1 MRGLAFVLFSLFLM
15 SASQQIWADDITITY
30 SPARIGEEYGY
41 WYGQASLSSSVGEN
55 VSLDLGDTE
64 IVSFS
69 SGFTPIKKEGEKVY
83 LANPGNKD
91 FEALLFTPRPSG
103 HGLYKVSFTLPEIN
117 KEKNLKIKIKEADK
131 VLFSNINF
139 TSHKEGGYLV
149 LEAKTNERNL
159 SFRFLTKPAYMVFA
173 DTVGAGVF
181 TLILLGYVS
190 IKRKKIKEV
199 IKSRMR
205 ALRRKSP
212 LLKKSQKQ
220 FEISL
225 TFMEYRDGKLFL
237 RIPFWF
243 LSGLIIIFLGVV
255 FFFSVTSPL
264 GRIWH
269 SLGVFK
275 AVVVLFA
282 LVLGILATLLLISA
296 KTDKE
301 LALRFGIIG
310 AGIIGSMFGHLGIF
324 ALVLAITTCLLIY
337 FLSVLLLEEEK

>member
-1 MRGLAFVLFSLFLM
+1 MRGLTFVLFSLFLFTT
-15 SASQQIWADDITITY
+15 SQQIWADDITITY
-30 SPARIGEEYGY
+30 SPAGIGEESGY
-41 WYGQASLSSSVGEN
+41 WYGQGSLSSSVGEN
-55 VSLDLGDTE
+55 FSLDLGDTD

-69 SGFTPIKKEGEKVY
+69 SGFTPIEREGEKVY
-83 LANPGNKD
+83 LANLENKN
-91 FEALLFTPRPSG
+91 FEALFLTPRPSG
-103 HGLYKVSFTLPEIN
+103 HGLYKISFILPEIN
-117 KEKNLKIKIKEADK
+117 EEKNLKIRINQADK
-131 VLFSNINF
+131 MLFSNINF
-139 TSHKEGGYLV
+139 TSYKEGEYLI

-159 SFRFLTKPAYMVFA
+159 SVRFLTKLAYMVFA

-181 TLILLGYVS
+181 ILVLLGYVS

-212 LLKKSQKQ
+212 FLKKGQKQ

-225 TFMEYRDGKLFL
+225 TFVEYRDGKLFL

-243 LSGLIIIFLGVV
+243 LSGLIIVFLSLV
-255 FFFSVTSPL
+255 FFFSITSPL

-269 SLGVFK
+269 SLGTFK
-275 AVVVLFA
+275 AGVVLFA
-282 LVLGILATLLLISA
+282 IVLGILATLLLVSA

-310 AGIIGSMFGHLGIF
+310 AGIIGSMFAYLGIF

>member
-1 MRGLAFVLFSLFLM
+1 MRGLSFVLFPFFLFC
-15 SASQQIWADDITITY
+15 ASQKIWADDITITY
-30 SPARIGEEYGY
+30 SPARIGEESGY
-41 WYGQASLSSSVGEN
+41 WYGRGSFSSRVGEN
-55 VSLDLGDTE
+55 FSLDLGDTE

-69 SGFTPIKKEGEKVY
+69 SGFTPIKREGQKVY
-83 LANPGNKD
+83 LVNPENKN
-91 FEALLFTPRPSG
+91 FEALFSTPRPGG
-103 HGLYKVSFTLPEIN
+103 HGLYKVSFLLPEVN
-117 KEKNLKIKIKEADK
+117 EEKNLKIRINQADK

-149 LEAKTNERNL
+149 LEAKTSEKNL
-159 SFRFLTKPAYMVFA
+159 NFRFLTKLAYMVFA

-190 IKRKKIKEV
+190 VRRKKIKEV

-205 ALRRKSP
+205 ALRRRSP
-212 LLKKSQKQ
+212 LLKKSQNQ

-243 LSGLIIIFLGVV
+243 LSGLIIVFLGLV
-255 FFFSVTSPL
+255 FFFSITSPL
-264 GRIWH
+264 GRVWY

-282 LVLGILATLLLISA
+282 IVLGVLAALLIISA

-301 LALRFGIIG
+301 LALRFSIIG
-310 AGIIGSMFGHLGIF
+310 GGIIGSIFGYLGIF

-337 FLSVLLLEEEK
+337 LLSLLLLAD